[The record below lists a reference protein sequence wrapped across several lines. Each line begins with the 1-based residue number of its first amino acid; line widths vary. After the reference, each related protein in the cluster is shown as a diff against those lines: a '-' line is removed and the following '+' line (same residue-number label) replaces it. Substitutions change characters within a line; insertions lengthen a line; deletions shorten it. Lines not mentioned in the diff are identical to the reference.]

1 MSEITLTS
9 KNYSEEVE
17 KSTIPVLIDFWA
29 TWCGPCRAMMPVV
42 GVAFVIPGV
51 SGGTLAVL
59 MGIYEELIEAAS
71 NFYKSIADFKKYIMY
86 LLPIGLGVVFSVA
99 VFAKLI
105 KFGLD
110 KAPII
115 TILIFLGMIIGG
127 IPALVRNVK
136 GTKINLKDMTLMLVG
151 LIIVI
156 SMLIFHKSNSN
167 VVLTNMSITGY
178 ITLFLVGAIAAVTM
192 VVPGISGSFTLMLIG
207 YYEPILNLVNDI
219 TSFKNLG
226 PNLILIFTFMLGV
239 FIGIIFISKII
250 EWCLKHYKR
259 ETYYAIIGFV
269 LSSII
274 SVIYEVSK
282 FPFNLTHLIIG
293 IVLLVINTVL
303 VYKVFDE

>member
-1 MSEITLTS
+1 M
-9 KNYSEEVE
+9 KE
-17 KSTIPVLIDFWA
+17 KLILFIKGIVL
-29 TWCGPCRAMMPVV
+29 

-136 GTKINLKDMTLMLVG
+136 GTKTNLKDMTLMLVG

-156 SMLIFHKSNSN
+156 SMLIFHKSNTN

-226 PNLILIFTFMLGV
+226 PNLILIFIFMLGV

>member
-1 MSEITLTS
+1 M
-9 KNYSEEVE
+9 KE
-17 KSTIPVLIDFWA
+17 KLILFIKGIVL
-29 TWCGPCRAMMPVV
+29 

-136 GTKINLKDMTLMLVG
+136 GTKTNLKDMTLMLVG

-156 SMLIFHKSNSN
+156 SMLIFHKSNTN
-167 VVLTNMSITGY
+167 VVLTNMSIIGY

>member
-1 MSEITLTS
+1 M
-9 KNYSEEVE
+9 KE
-17 KSTIPVLIDFWA
+17 KLILFIKGIVL
-29 TWCGPCRAMMPVV
+29 

-59 MGIYEELIEAAS
+59 LGIYEELIEAAS
-71 NFYKSIADFKKYIMY
+71 NFYKNMVNFKKYFMY
-86 LLPIGLGVVFSVA
+86 LLPIGLGIIFSVA

-178 ITLFLVGAIAAVTM
+178 ITLLLVGAIAAVTM

>member
-1 MSEITLTS
+1 M
-9 KNYSEEVE
+9 KE
-17 KSTIPVLIDFWA
+17 KLILFIKGIVL
-29 TWCGPCRAMMPVV
+29 

-178 ITLFLVGAIAAVTM
+178 ITLFLVGTIAAVTM

>member
-1 MSEITLTS
+1 M
-9 KNYSEEVE
+9 KE
-17 KSTIPVLIDFWA
+17 KLILFIKGIVL
-29 TWCGPCRAMMPVV
+29 

-136 GTKINLKDMTLMLVG
+136 GTKTNLKDMTLMLVG

-156 SMLIFHKSNSN
+156 SMLIFHKSNTN

-226 PNLILIFTFMLGV
+226 PNLILIFIFMLGV

-293 IVLLVINTVL
+293 IVLMVINTVL

>member
-1 MSEITLTS
+1 M
-9 KNYSEEVE
+9 KE
-17 KSTIPVLIDFWA
+17 KLILFIKGIVL
-29 TWCGPCRAMMPVV
+29 

-86 LLPIGLGVVFSVA
+86 LLPIGLGIIFSVA

-136 GTKINLKDMTLMLVG
+136 GTKTNLKDMTLMLVG

-178 ITLFLVGAIAAVTM
+178 ITLFLVGTIAAVTM

>member
-1 MSEITLTS
+1 M
-9 KNYSEEVE
+9 KE
-17 KSTIPVLIDFWA
+17 KLILFIKGVVL
-29 TWCGPCRAMMPVV
+29 

-59 MGIYEELIEAAS
+59 LGIYEELIEAAS
-71 NFYKSIADFKKYIMY
+71 NFYKNMVNFKKYFMY
-86 LLPIGLGVVFSVA
+86 LLPIGLGIIFSVA

-226 PNLILIFTFMLGV
+226 PNLILIFIFMLGV

>member
-1 MSEITLTS
+1 M
-9 KNYSEEVE
+9 KE
-17 KSTIPVLIDFWA
+17 KLILFIKGIVL
-29 TWCGPCRAMMPVV
+29 

-115 TILIFLGMIIGG
+115 TILVFLGMIIGG

-136 GTKINLKDMTLMLVG
+136 GTKTNLKDMTLMLVG

-167 VVLTNMSITGY
+167 VVLTNMSIGGY

-226 PNLILIFTFMLGV
+226 PNLILIFIFMLGV

>member
-1 MSEITLTS
+1 M
-9 KNYSEEVE
+9 KE
-17 KSTIPVLIDFWA
+17 KLILFIKGVVL
-29 TWCGPCRAMMPVV
+29 

-71 NFYKSIADFKKYIMY
+71 NFYKSIADFKKYFMY

-136 GTKINLKDMTLMLVG
+136 GTKTNLKDMTLMLVG

-178 ITLFLVGAIAAVTM
+178 FTLLLVGAIAAVTM

-207 YYEPILNLVNDI
+207 YYEPVLNLVNDI

-226 PNLILIFTFMLGV
+226 PNLILMATFMLGV

-282 FPFNLTHLIIG
+282 FPYNLTHLIIG
-293 IVLLVINTVL
+293 IGLLIINTVL

>member
-1 MSEITLTS
+1 M
-9 KNYSEEVE
+9 KE
-17 KSTIPVLIDFWA
+17 KLILFIKGIVL
-29 TWCGPCRAMMPVV
+29 

-59 MGIYEELIEAAS
+59 LGIYEELIEAAS
-71 NFYKSIADFKKYIMY
+71 NFYKNMVNFKKYFMY
-86 LLPIGLGVVFSVA
+86 LLPIGLGIIFSIA

-105 KFGLD
+105 KFGLE
-110 KAPII
+110 KSPII

-226 PNLILIFTFMLGV
+226 PNLILIFIFMLGV

>member
-1 MSEITLTS
+1 M
-9 KNYSEEVE
+9 KE
-17 KSTIPVLIDFWA
+17 KLILFIKGVVL
-29 TWCGPCRAMMPVV
+29 

-282 FPFNLTHLIIG
+282 FPFNITHLIIG

>member
-1 MSEITLTS
+1 M
-9 KNYSEEVE
+9 KE
-17 KSTIPVLIDFWA
+17 KLILFIKGIVL
-29 TWCGPCRAMMPVV
+29 

-136 GTKINLKDMTLMLVG
+136 GTKINLKDMILMLVG

-226 PNLILIFTFMLGV
+226 PNLILIFIFMLGV

>member
-1 MSEITLTS
+1 M
-9 KNYSEEVE
+9 KE
-17 KSTIPVLIDFWA
+17 KLILFIKGIVL
-29 TWCGPCRAMMPVV
+29 

-59 MGIYEELIEAAS
+59 LGIYEELIEAAS
-71 NFYKSIADFKKYIMY
+71 NFYKNMANFKKYFMY
-86 LLPIGLGVVFSVA
+86 LLPIGLGIIFSVA

-192 VVPGISGSFTLMLIG
+192 VVPGVSGSFTLMLIG

>member
-1 MSEITLTS
+1 M
-9 KNYSEEVE
+9 KE
-17 KSTIPVLIDFWA
+17 KLILFIKGIVL
-29 TWCGPCRAMMPVV
+29 

-59 MGIYEELIEAAS
+59 LGIYEELIEAAS
-71 NFYKSIADFKKYIMY
+71 NFYKNMVNFKKYFMY
-86 LLPIGLGVVFSVA
+86 LLPIGLGIIFSVA

-105 KFGLD
+105 KFGLE
-110 KAPII
+110 KSPII

-178 ITLFLVGAIAAVTM
+178 ITLLLVGAIAAVTM

-226 PNLILIFTFMLGV
+226 PNLILIFIFMLGV

>member
-1 MSEITLTS
+1 M
-9 KNYSEEVE
+9 KE
-17 KSTIPVLIDFWA
+17 KLILFIKGIVL
-29 TWCGPCRAMMPVV
+29 

-59 MGIYEELIEAAS
+59 LGIYEELIEAAS
-71 NFYKSIADFKKYIMY
+71 NFYKNMVNFKKYFMY
-86 LLPIGLGVVFSVA
+86 LLPIGLGIIFSVA

-115 TILIFLGMIIGG
+115 TILIFLGMIIGC

-178 ITLFLVGAIAAVTM
+178 ITLFLVGTIAAVTM

>member
-1 MSEITLTS
+1 M
-9 KNYSEEVE
+9 KE
-17 KSTIPVLIDFWA
+17 KLILFIKGVVL
-29 TWCGPCRAMMPVV
+29 

-71 NFYKSIADFKKYIMY
+71 NFYKSIANFKKYFMY

-127 IPALVRNVK
+127 IHALVRNVK

-178 ITLFLVGAIAAVTM
+178 ITLLLVGAIAAVTM

-226 PNLILIFTFMLGV
+226 PNLILIFIFMLGV

>member
-1 MSEITLTS
+1 M
-9 KNYSEEVE
+9 KE
-17 KSTIPVLIDFWA
+17 KLILFIKGVVL
-29 TWCGPCRAMMPVV
+29 

-59 MGIYEELIEAAS
+59 LGIYEELIEAAS
-71 NFYKSIADFKKYIMY
+71 NFYKNMVNFKKYFMY
-86 LLPIGLGVVFSVA
+86 LLPIGLGIIFSVA

-167 VVLTNMSITGY
+167 VVLTNMSIGGY

>member
-1 MSEITLTS
+1 M
-9 KNYSEEVE
+9 KE
-17 KSTIPVLIDFWA
+17 KLILFIKGIVL
-29 TWCGPCRAMMPVV
+29 

-136 GTKINLKDMTLMLVG
+136 GTKTNLKDMTLMLVG

-156 SMLIFHKSNSN
+156 SMLIFHKSNTN

-282 FPFNLTHLIIG
+282 FPFSLTHLIIG

>member
-1 MSEITLTS
+1 M
-9 KNYSEEVE
+9 KE
-17 KSTIPVLIDFWA
+17 KLILFIKGIVL
-29 TWCGPCRAMMPVV
+29 

-59 MGIYEELIEAAS
+59 LGIYEELIEAAS
-71 NFYKSIADFKKYIMY
+71 NFYKNMVNFKKYFMY
-86 LLPIGLGVVFSVA
+86 LLPIGLGIIFSVA

-105 KFGLD
+105 KFGLE
-110 KAPII
+110 KSPII

-226 PNLILIFTFMLGV
+226 PNLILTFIFMLGV

>member
-1 MSEITLTS
+1 M
-9 KNYSEEVE
+9 KE
-17 KSTIPVLIDFWA
+17 KLILFIKGIVL
-29 TWCGPCRAMMPVV
+29 

-105 KFGLD
+105 KFGLE
-110 KAPII
+110 KSPII

-226 PNLILIFTFMLGV
+226 PNLILIFIFMLGV

>member
-1 MSEITLTS
+1 M
-9 KNYSEEVE
+9 KE
-17 KSTIPVLIDFWA
+17 KLILFIKGVVL
-29 TWCGPCRAMMPVV
+29 

-136 GTKINLKDMTLMLVG
+136 GTKTNLKDMTLMLVG

>member
-1 MSEITLTS
+1 M
-9 KNYSEEVE
+9 KE
-17 KSTIPVLIDFWA
+17 KLILFIKGIVL
-29 TWCGPCRAMMPVV
+29 

-59 MGIYEELIEAAS
+59 LGIYEELIEAAS
-71 NFYKSIADFKKYIMY
+71 NFYKNMVNFKKYFMY
-86 LLPIGLGVVFSVA
+86 LLPIGLGIIFSVA

>member
-1 MSEITLTS
+1 M
-9 KNYSEEVE
+9 KE
-17 KSTIPVLIDFWA
+17 KLILFIKGIVL
-29 TWCGPCRAMMPVV
+29 

-71 NFYKSIADFKKYIMY
+71 NFYKNMVNFKKYFMY
-86 LLPIGLGVVFSVA
+86 LLPIGLGIIFSVA

-105 KFGLD
+105 KFGLE
-110 KAPII
+110 KSPII

-136 GTKINLKDMTLMLVG
+136 GTKTNLKDMTLMLVG

-167 VVLTNMSITGY
+167 VVLTNMSIGGY

-226 PNLILIFTFMLGV
+226 PNLILIFIFMLGV

-293 IVLLVINTVL
+293 IVLMVINTVL

>member
-1 MSEITLTS
+1 M
-9 KNYSEEVE
+9 KE
-17 KSTIPVLIDFWA
+17 KLILFIKGVVL
-29 TWCGPCRAMMPVV
+29 

-59 MGIYEELIEAAS
+59 LGIYEELIEAAS
-71 NFYKSIADFKKYIMY
+71 NFYKNMVNFKKYFMY
-86 LLPIGLGVVFSVA
+86 LLPIGLGIIFSVA

-178 ITLFLVGAIAAVTM
+178 ITLLLVGAIAAVTM

-226 PNLILIFTFMLGV
+226 SNLILIFTFMLGV

>member
-1 MSEITLTS
+1 M
-9 KNYSEEVE
+9 KE
-17 KSTIPVLIDFWA
+17 KLILFIKGIVL
-29 TWCGPCRAMMPVV
+29 

-59 MGIYEELIEAAS
+59 LGIYEELIEAAS
-71 NFYKSIADFKKYIMY
+71 NFYKNMVNFKKYFMY
-86 LLPIGLGVVFSVA
+86 LLPIGLGIIFSVA

-167 VVLTNMSITGY
+167 VILTNMSITGY

-226 PNLILIFTFMLGV
+226 PNLILIFIFMLGV

>member
-1 MSEITLTS
+1 M
-9 KNYSEEVE
+9 KE
-17 KSTIPVLIDFWA
+17 KLILFIKGVVL
-29 TWCGPCRAMMPVV
+29 

-71 NFYKSIADFKKYIMY
+71 NFYKSIADFKKYFMY

-136 GTKINLKDMTLMLVG
+136 GTKTNLKDMTLMLVG

-167 VVLTNMSITGY
+167 VVLTNMSIGGY
-178 ITLFLVGAIAAVTM
+178 FTLFLVGTIAAVTM

-207 YYEPILNLVNDI
+207 YYEPVLNLVNDI

-226 PNLILIFTFMLGV
+226 SNLILMGTFMLGV

-293 IVLLVINTVL
+293 IVLLIINTVL

>member
-1 MSEITLTS
+1 M
-9 KNYSEEVE
+9 KE
-17 KSTIPVLIDFWA
+17 KLILFIKGIVL
-29 TWCGPCRAMMPVV
+29 

-86 LLPIGLGVVFSVA
+86 LLPIGLGIIFSVA

-178 ITLFLVGAIAAVTM
+178 ITLLLVGAIAAVTM

-219 TSFKNLG
+219 ASFKNLG
-226 PNLILIFTFMLGV
+226 PNLILIFIFMLGV

>member
-1 MSEITLTS
+1 M
-9 KNYSEEVE
+9 KE
-17 KSTIPVLIDFWA
+17 KLILFIKGIVL
-29 TWCGPCRAMMPVV
+29 

-136 GTKINLKDMTLMLVG
+136 GTKTNLKDMTLMLVG

-178 ITLFLVGAIAAVTM
+178 ITLLLVGAIAAVTM

-207 YYEPILNLVNDI
+207 YYEPVLNLVNDI

>member
-1 MSEITLTS
+1 M
-9 KNYSEEVE
+9 KE
-17 KSTIPVLIDFWA
+17 KLILFIKGIVL
-29 TWCGPCRAMMPVV
+29 

-59 MGIYEELIEAAS
+59 LGIYEELIEAAS

-86 LLPIGLGVVFSVA
+86 LLPIGLGVVFSVT

>member
-1 MSEITLTS
+1 M
-9 KNYSEEVE
+9 KE
-17 KSTIPVLIDFWA
+17 KIILFIKGVVL
-29 TWCGPCRAMMPVV
+29 

-136 GTKINLKDMTLMLVG
+136 GTKTNLKDMTLMLVG

-178 ITLFLVGAIAAVTM
+178 ITLLLVGAIAAVTM

>member
-1 MSEITLTS
+1 M
-9 KNYSEEVE
+9 KE
-17 KSTIPVLIDFWA
+17 KLILFIKGVVL
-29 TWCGPCRAMMPVV
+29 

-59 MGIYEELIEAAS
+59 LGIYEELIEAAS
-71 NFYKSIADFKKYIMY
+71 NFYKNMVNFKKYFMY
-86 LLPIGLGVVFSVA
+86 LLPIGLGIIFSVA

-136 GTKINLKDMTLMLVG
+136 GTKTNLKDMTLMLVG

>member
-1 MSEITLTS
+1 M
-9 KNYSEEVE
+9 KE
-17 KSTIPVLIDFWA
+17 KLILFIKGIVL
-29 TWCGPCRAMMPVV
+29 

-59 MGIYEELIEAAS
+59 LGIYEELIEAAS
-71 NFYKSIADFKKYIMY
+71 NFYKNMVNFKKYFMY
-86 LLPIGLGVVFSVA
+86 LLPIGLGIIFSVA

-105 KFGLD
+105 KFGLE
-110 KAPII
+110 KSPII

-226 PNLILIFTFMLGV
+226 PNLILIFIFMLGV

-293 IVLLVINTVL
+293 IVLLIINTVL

>member
-1 MSEITLTS
+1 M
-9 KNYSEEVE
+9 KE
-17 KSTIPVLIDFWA
+17 KLILFIKGVVL
-29 TWCGPCRAMMPVV
+29 

-136 GTKINLKDMTLMLVG
+136 GTKTNLKDMTLMLVG

-156 SMLIFHKSNSN
+156 SMLIFHKSNTN

>member
-1 MSEITLTS
+1 M
-9 KNYSEEVE
+9 KE
-17 KSTIPVLIDFWA
+17 KLILFIKGVVL
-29 TWCGPCRAMMPVV
+29 

-71 NFYKSIADFKKYIMY
+71 NFYKSIADFKKYFMY

-167 VVLTNMSITGY
+167 VVLTNMSIGGY
-178 ITLFLVGAIAAVTM
+178 FTLLLVGAIAAVTM

-207 YYEPILNLVNDI
+207 YYEPVLNLVNDI

-226 PNLILIFTFMLGV
+226 PNLILMATFMLGV
-239 FIGIIFISKII
+239 VIGIIFISKLI

-274 SVIYEVSK
+274 SVIYEVTK